1 MSEQNPNPVVV
12 AVGQDELD
20 AALEYAAGEATR
32 LGCGLHLIQFV
43 QVVSD
48 GPETVL
54 VDVTDAERVGRRQHA
69 CRDPAPPLPDRGH
82 ATLTSE
88 LVLGGVMPALVASA
102 RDARMVVLQRRAPSR
117 GRLVVTRSVISG
129 LAACTP
135 VPVVS
140 IPASWSVGRHTNPR
154 PTVTVGV
161 ASVENAEE
169 VLRTAVGAARS
180 RDATLLVLHARDFRG
195 AGHDIIERT
204 RLDGHQ
210 APRATAEIH
219 AALNRLGDLVTG
231 VPVRIDAPRLDPAD
245 ALILASRVSDLV
257 VIGRHDPL
265 APLGSH
271 LGPVARTVLADAAC
285 PVLLADPR
293 KRDGRFASFEGR
305 ADQTA

>member
-54 VDVTDAERVGRRQHA
+54 VDVTDAERVGRRSMHA
-69 CRDPAPPLPDRGH
+69 AIQRLRCLIGDT
-82 ATLTSE
+82 TLTSE

-117 GRLVVTRSVISG
+117 GRLVVTRSAISG

-180 RDATLLVLHARDFRG
+180 RDATLLVLHARAFRG